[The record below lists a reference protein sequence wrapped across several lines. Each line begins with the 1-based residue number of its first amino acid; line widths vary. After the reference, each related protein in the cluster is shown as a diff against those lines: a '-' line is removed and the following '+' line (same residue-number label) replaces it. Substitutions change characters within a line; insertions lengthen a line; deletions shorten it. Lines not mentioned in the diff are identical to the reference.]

1 MQAFAFVDSKYCMSE
16 TKVIRMNKITIK
28 DVAKEADV
36 SPSTVSRVIS
46 DSPNISEPTKD
57 KVRFIMEEMGYFPN
71 AIARSLVKQKTR
83 SIGLV
88 MSRPT
93 DRALANPFFSG
104 VIQGI
109 AAVAQ
114 EKNYSLLL
122 TAADNYEDEYQEALK
137 QLKVGKV
144 DGLVLLA
151 SRINDDLIKQLLE
164 NSYPFVLIGR
174 SEEFQSIPRVDND
187 NYKAAYSLVERL
199 IHSGYKEFSILAGH
213 KDYVFTG
220 DRLKGVIDALKAY
233 NLELNQDKIE
243 FTDFTFESAEKSAYK
258 ILSNHKVDVLI
269 AFDDLLGMAAVQTA
283 EILGFS
289 IPDQIGIV
297 GFNDHTLV
305 SYLKPALTTVKIP
318 IVEMGQKAISMLIKM
333 LEETSYNGEEKII
346 PTEIIERESLKF
358 K

>member
-1 MQAFAFVDSKYCMSE
+1 MK
-16 TKVIRMNKITIK
+16 KVTIK
-28 DVAKEADV
+28 DVAKEAGV

-46 DSPNISEPTKD
+46 DSPNISNSTKD
-57 KVRFIMEEMGYFPN
+57 KVRSIMKEMGYYPN

-114 EKNYSLLL
+114 EKNYSILL
-122 TAADNYEDEYQEALK
+122 TAADNYEDEYEEALK
-137 QLKVGKV
+137 QLKVGRV

-164 NSYPFVLIGR
+164 NNYPFVLIGR
-174 SEEFQSIPRVDND
+174 SEEFRSIPRVDND
-187 NYKAAYSLVERL
+187 NYMAAYTLVEKL
-199 IHSGYKEFSILAGH
+199 IRSGYKDFSVLAGH

-220 DRLKGVIDALKAY
+220 DRLKGVIDALKAH
-233 NLELNQDKIE
+233 NLNINPDRIE
-243 FTDFTFESAEKSAYK
+243 FTDFSFTSAEESAYK
-258 ILSNHKVDVLI
+258 ILSNFNPDVLI

-283 EILGFS
+283 EKLGFS
-289 IPDQIGIV
+289 IPEQIGIV
-297 GFNDHTLV
+297 GFNDHTLI
-305 SYLKPALTTVKIP
+305 SYFKPSLTTVKIP

-333 LEETSYNGEEKII
+333 LEDTSYKGEEKII
-346 PTEIIERESLKF
+346 STEIIERESLKF

>member
-1 MQAFAFVDSKYCMSE
+1 MK
-16 TKVIRMNKITIK
+16 KVTIK
-28 DVAKEADV
+28 DVAKKAGV

-46 DSPNISEPTKD
+46 DSPNISKSTKD
-57 KVRFIMEEMGYFPN
+57 KVRFIMEDMGYYPN

-114 EKNYSLLL
+114 EKNYSILL

-137 QLKVGKV
+137 QLKVGRV

-164 NSYPFVLIGR
+164 NNYPFVLIGR
-174 SEEFQSIPRVDND
+174 SEEFKAIPRVDND
-187 NYKAAYSLVERL
+187 NYMAAYTLVEKL
-199 IHSGYKEFSILAGH
+199 IGSDYKDFAILAGH

-220 DRLKGVIDALKAY
+220 DRLKGVIDALKAHK
-233 NLELNQDKIE
+233 LSLNPDKIE
-243 FTDFTFESAEKSAYK
+243 FTDFSFASAEKSAYK
-258 ILSNHKVDVLI
+258 ILSNFSPDVLI

-283 EILGFS
+283 ETLGFS

-333 LEETSYNGEEKII
+333 LEESSYKGEEKII
-346 PTEIIERESLKF
+346 STEIIERESLKF

>member
-1 MQAFAFVDSKYCMSE
+1 MKK
-16 TKVIRMNKITIK
+16 KVTIK
-28 DVAKEADV
+28 DVAKEAKV

-46 DSPNISEPTKD
+46 DSPNISKKTKD
-57 KVRFIMEEMGYFPN
+57 KVRFIMDEMGYYPN

-109 AAVAQ
+109 ATVAQ

-137 QLKVGKV
+137 QLKVGRV

-151 SRINDDLIKQLLE
+151 SRINDDLIKQLLK
-164 NSYPFVLIGR
+164 NNYPFVLIGR
-174 SEEFQSIPRVDND
+174 SQEYQSIPRVDND
-187 NYKAAYSLVERL
+187 NYKAAYDL
-199 IHSGYKEFSILAGH
+199 IIKLIKSGYKDFSILAGH

-220 DRLKGVIDALKAY
+220 DRLKGVIDALKE
-233 NLELNQDKIE
+233 NDLSLDSDRIE
-243 FTDFTFESAEKSAYK
+243 FTDFTFESAEESAYK
-258 ILSNHKVDVLI
+258 ILSNHKTDALI
-269 AFDDLLGMAAVQTA
+269 AFDDLLGMAAVQIA
-283 EILGFS
+283 ESLGFS
-289 IPDQIGIV
+289 VPDQIGIV

-305 SYLKPALTTVKIP
+305 SYLKPSLTTVKIP
-318 IVEMGQKAISMLIKM
+318 IVDMGERAISMLIKM
-333 LEETSYNGEEKII
+333 LENTSYNGEEKII

>member
-1 MQAFAFVDSKYCMSE
+1 MK
-16 TKVIRMNKITIK
+16 KVTIK
-28 DVAKEADV
+28 DVAKEAEV

-46 DSPNISEPTKD
+46 DSPNISKSTKE
-57 KVRFIMEEMGYFPN
+57 KVRFIMDEMGYYPN

-137 QLKVGKV
+137 QLKVGRV

-151 SRINDDLIKQLLE
+151 SRINDDLIKQLLK
-164 NSYPFVLIGR
+164 NNFPFVLIGR
-174 SEEFQSIPRVDND
+174 SQEFPSIPRVDND
-187 NYKAAYSLVERL
+187 NYKAAFDL
-199 IHSGYKEFSILAGH
+199 IEKLIKSGYKDFSVLAGH

-220 DRLKGVIDALKAY
+220 DRLKGVIDALKGHSM
-233 NLELNQDKIE
+233 NLDPVKIE
-243 FTDFTFESAEKSAYK
+243 FTDFTFKSAEQSAYK
-258 ILSNHKVDVLI
+258 ILSNHKTDALI

-283 EILGFS
+283 EALGFS
-289 IPDQIGIV
+289 VPDQLGIV

-305 SYLKPALTTVKIP
+305 SYLKPSLTTVKIP
-318 IVEMGQKAISMLIKM
+318 IVDMGERAISMLIKM
-333 LEETSYNGEEKII
+333 LEDSSYTGEEEII
-346 PTEIIERESLKF
+346 STEIIERESLKF
-358 K
+358 I

>member
-1 MQAFAFVDSKYCMSE
+1 MK
-16 TKVIRMNKITIK
+16 KITIK
-28 DVAKEADV
+28 DVAKEAEV

-46 DSPNISEPTKD
+46 DSPNISKATKD
-57 KVRFIMEEMGYFPN
+57 KVRLIMEEMGYYPN

-83 SIGLV
+83 TIGLV

-114 EKNYSLLL
+114 EKNYSILL
-122 TAADNYEDEYQEALK
+122 TAADNYEVEYQEALK
-137 QLKVGKV
+137 QLKVGRV

-164 NSYPFVLIGR
+164 NNYPFVLIGR
-174 SEEFQSIPRVDND
+174 SEEFNYIPRVDND
-187 NYKAAYSLVERL
+187 NYKAAYILVEKL
-199 IHSGYKEFSILAGH
+199 VKSGYKDFSVLAGH

-220 DRLKGVIDALKAY
+220 DRLKGVIDALKDY
-233 NLELNQDKIE
+233 NLNINPDKIE
-243 FTDFTFESAEKSAYK
+243 FTDFSFASAEESAHK
-258 ILSNHKVDVLI
+258 ILSNYNPDVLI

-283 EILGFS
+283 ETLGYI

-318 IVEMGQKAISMLIKM
+318 IVEMGEKAISMLIRM
-333 LEETSYNGEEKII
+333 LEETSYQGEKKII